1 MEKDEKLKK
10 INEDVT
16 NVIKT
21 SETIKIETEE
31 DFTKATEFLNQ
42 IIARI
47 KRIEELR
54 IQFTKPIL
62 DAKNAID
69 TEFKASSIPLR
80 EVEAKVKSII
90 LDYRKKEAQ
99 ILEKKR
105 IEKLKEAEKIKN
117 VGEQE
122 KALEEVKEIK
132 QETNIQVSTGTNRFK
147 KVWTFDIMN
156 EKLIPKKYLKVDEA
170 AIRKAVR
177 EGERKIKGVK
187 IYQEER
193 ISSYT

>member
-1 MEKDEKLKK
+1 MEKDDKLKK

-16 NVIKT
+16 KVIKT

-69 TEFKASSIPLR
+69 TEFKASSVPLR

-90 LDYRKKEAQ
+90 LDYRKKEAEL
-99 ILEKKR
+99 IEKKR
-105 IEKLKEAEKIKN
+105 IEKLKEAEKITN
-117 VGEQE
+117 IGEQE
-122 KALEEVKEIK
+122 QALEEVKEIR
-132 QETNIQVSTGTNRFK
+132 QETNVQVSSGTNRFR
-147 KVWTFDIMN
+147 KVWTFDIIN
-156 EKLIPKKYLKVDEA
+156 EKIIPKAYLKVDEM
-170 AIRKAVR
+170 AIRKAVKD
-177 EGERKIKGVK
+177 GERKIKGVK

>member
-1 MEKDEKLKK
+1 MEKDDKLKK

-16 NVIKT
+16 KVIKT

-42 IIARI
+42 IVVRI

-90 LDYRKKEAQ
+90 LDYRKKEAEL
-99 ILEKKR
+99 IEKKR
-105 IEKLKEAEKIKN
+105 LEKLKEAEKITN
-117 VGEQE
+117 IGEQE
-122 KALEEVKEIK
+122 QALEEVKEIR
-132 QETNIQVSTGTNRFK
+132 QETNVQVSSGTNRFR
-147 KVWTFDIMN
+147 KVWTFDIIN
-156 EKLIPKKYLKVDEA
+156 EKIIPKAYLKVDEM
-170 AIRKAVR
+170 AIRKAVKD
-177 EGERKIKGVK
+177 GERKIKGVK

>member
-1 MEKDEKLKK
+1 MEKDDKLKK

-16 NVIKT
+16 KVIKT
-21 SETIKIETEE
+21 SESIKIETEE

-42 IIARI
+42 IVVRI

-69 TEFKASSIPLR
+69 TEFKASSVPLR
-80 EVEAKVKSII
+80 EVETKVKSII
-90 LDYRKKEAQ
+90 LDYRKKEAEL
-99 ILEKKR
+99 IEKKR
-105 IEKLKEAEKIKN
+105 LEKLKEAEKITN
-117 VGEQE
+117 IGEQE
-122 KALEEVKEIK
+122 QALEEVKEIR
-132 QETNIQVSTGTNRFK
+132 QETNVQVSSGTNRFR
-147 KVWTFDIMN
+147 KVWTFDIIN
-156 EKLIPKKYLKVDEA
+156 EKIIPKAYLKVDEVA
-170 AIRKAVR
+170 LRKAIKD
-177 EGERKIKGVK
+177 GERKIKGVK

>member
-1 MEKDEKLKK
+1 MEKDDKLKK

-16 NVIKT
+16 KVIKT
-21 SETIKIETEE
+21 SESIKIETEE

-42 IIARI
+42 IVARI

-69 TEFKASSIPLR
+69 TEFKASSVPLR
-80 EVEAKVKSII
+80 EVETKVKSII
-90 LDYRKKEAQ
+90 LDYRKKEAEL
-99 ILEKKR
+99 IEKKR
-105 IEKLKEAEKIKN
+105 LEKLKEAEKITN
-117 VGEQE
+117 IGEQE
-122 KALEEVKEIK
+122 QALEEVKEIR
-132 QETNIQVSTGTNRFK
+132 QETNVQVSSGTNRFR
-147 KVWTFDIMN
+147 KVWTFDIIN
-156 EKLIPKKYLKVDEA
+156 EKIIPKAYLKVDEVA
-170 AIRKAVR
+170 LRKAIKD
-177 EGERKIKGVK
+177 GERKIKGVK

>member
-69 TEFKASSIPLR
+69 TEFKASSVPLR
-80 EVEAKVKSII
+80 EVETKVKSII

>member
-1 MEKDEKLKK
+1 MEKDDKLKK

-16 NVIKT
+16 KVIKT

-42 IIARI
+42 IVVRI

-62 DAKNAID
+62 DAKNAIG
-69 TEFKASSIPLR
+69 TEFKASSVPLI

-90 LDYRKKEAQ
+90 LDYRKKEAEL
-99 ILEKKR
+99 IEKKR
-105 IEKLKEAEKIKN
+105 LEKLKEAEKITN
-117 VGEQE
+117 IGEQE
-122 KALEEVKEIK
+122 QALEEVKEIR
-132 QETNIQVSTGTNRFK
+132 QETNVQVSSGTNRFR
-147 KVWTFDIMN
+147 KVWTFDIIN
-156 EKLIPKKYLKVDEA
+156 EKIIPKAYLKVDEM
-170 AIRKAVR
+170 AIRKAVKD
-177 EGERKIKGVK
+177 GERKIKGVK

>member
-1 MEKDEKLKK
+1 
-10 INEDVT
+10 
-16 NVIKT
+16 
-21 SETIKIETEE
+21 
-31 DFTKATEFLNQ
+31 
-42 IIARI
+42 
-47 KRIEELR
+47 
-54 IQFTKPIL
+54 
-62 DAKNAID
+62 
-69 TEFKASSIPLR
+69 
-80 EVEAKVKSII
+80 
-90 LDYRKKEAQ
+90 
-99 ILEKKR
+99 
-105 IEKLKEAEKIKN
+105 
-117 VGEQE
+117 
-122 KALEEVKEIK
+122 LEEVKEIK

>member
-1 MEKDEKLKK
+1 MEKDDKLKK

-16 NVIKT
+16 KVIKT

-42 IIARI
+42 IVVRI

-69 TEFKASSIPLR
+69 TEFKASSVPLR

-90 LDYRKKEAQ
+90 LDYRKKEAEL
-99 ILEKKR
+99 IEKKR
-105 IEKLKEAEKIKN
+105 LEKLKEAEKITN
-117 VGEQE
+117 IGEQE
-122 KALEEVKEIK
+122 QALEEVKEIR
-132 QETNIQVSTGTNRFK
+132 QETNVQVSSGTNRFR
-147 KVWTFDIMN
+147 KVWTFDIIN
-156 EKLIPKKYLKVDEA
+156 EKIIPKAYLKVDEM
-170 AIRKAVR
+170 AIRKAVKD
-177 EGERKIKGVK
+177 GERKIKGVK

>member
-1 MEKDEKLKK
+1 L
-10 INEDVT
+10 I
-16 NVIKT
+16 
-21 SETIKIETEE
+21 
-31 DFTKATEFLNQ
+31 
-42 IIARI
+42 
-47 KRIEELR
+47 
-54 IQFTKPIL
+54 
-62 DAKNAID
+62 AKNAID

>member
-16 NVIKT
+16 KVIKT
-21 SETIKIETEE
+21 SESIKIETEE

>member
-1 MEKDEKLKK
+1 MEKDDKLKK

-16 NVIKT
+16 KVIKT
-21 SETIKIETEE
+21 SESIKIETEE

-42 IIARI
+42 IVARI

-69 TEFKASSIPLR
+69 TEFKASSVPLR

-90 LDYRKKEAQ
+90 LDYRKKEAEL
-99 ILEKKR
+99 IEKKR
-105 IEKLKEAEKIKN
+105 LEKLKEAEKITN
-117 VGEQE
+117 IGEQE
-122 KALEEVKEIK
+122 QALEEVKEIR
-132 QETNIQVSTGTNRFK
+132 QETNVQVSSGTNRFR
-147 KVWTFDIMN
+147 KVWTFDIIN
-156 EKLIPKKYLKVDEA
+156 EKIIPKAYLKVDEM
-170 AIRKAVR
+170 AIRKAVKD
-177 EGERKIKGVK
+177 GERKIKGVK